1 VDWNLQGINLK
12 VKKLYHV
19 LGTRSLVLFNTNLE
33 DEFRRNTVREK
44 FIYLPSHQK

>member
-12 VKKLYHV
+12 VKKLYNV

-33 DEFRRNTVREK
+33 DEFRRNTVRKK
-44 FIYLPSHQK
+44 FI